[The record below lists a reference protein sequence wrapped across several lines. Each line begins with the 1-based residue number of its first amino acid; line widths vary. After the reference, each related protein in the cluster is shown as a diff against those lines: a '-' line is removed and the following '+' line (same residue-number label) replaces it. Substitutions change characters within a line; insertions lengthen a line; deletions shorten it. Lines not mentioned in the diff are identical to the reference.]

1 MNEFPKCL
9 YLGGDVEAAY
19 VVVFDAEQQA
29 QKVEAGYLVL
39 GEEKAEP
46 AQDKPK
52 RGRPRKAE

>member
-19 VVVFDAEQQA
+19 VVVFDPEQQA
-29 QKVEAGYLVL
+29 LKKELGYLML

-46 AQDKPK
+46 APEKPK